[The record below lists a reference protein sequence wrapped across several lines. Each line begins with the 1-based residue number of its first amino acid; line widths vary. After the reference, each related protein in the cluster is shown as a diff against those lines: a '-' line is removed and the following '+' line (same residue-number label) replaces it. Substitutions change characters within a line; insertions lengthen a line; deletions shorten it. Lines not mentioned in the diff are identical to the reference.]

1 MHELGITQ
9 NMLDLVLEEAR
20 KVGAKRVGKINLVL
34 GEMSGITGESV
45 EFYFQMLSKGTIAQ
59 GATLSFEIIPTQARC
74 RNCGESFAR
83 KEPDWLCPRC
93 GSTDLESVSGNELSI
108 QSIEVD

>member
-9 NMLDLVLEEAR
+9 NMLDLVLEEA
-20 KVGAKRVGKINLVL
+20 KKAGAKRVGRINLAL
-34 GEMSGITGESV
+34 GEMSDITSESV

-59 GATLSFEIIPTQARC
+59 GATLSFEITPTEVRC
-74 RNCGESFAR
+74 RACGESFIL
-83 KEPDWLCPRC
+83 KEPDWLCPHC
-93 GSTDLESVSGNELSI
+93 SSIDLETVSGNELSL